1 MWLDNDESVCRGR
14 VEQMVPD
21 NAEECMLV
29 DMDPETEARR
39 REYRNACDEDEGNHG
54 PSRVQCA
61 TN

>member
-1 MWLDNDESVCRGR
+1 
-14 VEQMVPD
+14 MVPD

-39 REYRNACDEDEGNHG
+39 RESRNAFDEDEGNHG